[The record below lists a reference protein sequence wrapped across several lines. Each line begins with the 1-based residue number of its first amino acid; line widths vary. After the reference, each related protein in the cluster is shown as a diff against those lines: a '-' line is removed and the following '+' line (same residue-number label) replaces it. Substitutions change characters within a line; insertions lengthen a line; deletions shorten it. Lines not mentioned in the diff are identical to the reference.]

1 MKLPRVSILAIM
13 AAVFV
18 AAVDCMAFRSVESR
32 SGLDEPFNLIVGCA
46 LPMLN
51 VLAIGFACSL
61 GRPGRRPF
69 LRGFLLG
76 GSIAVAAMIALVSLR
91 GDWVVHGLEIV
102 FASRLPTMSEETSQT
117 FLVFSRYVL
126 LPAIFLVPQMLFALV
141 GGVVGRVASR
151 NRRDDLIDSPIA
163 PRRRFLPLLSPLIL
177 VVLPVFAMEGYFRW
191 KVDPASERM
200 GAGSVA
206 VYRPDNA
213 PEFPYF
219 FGRAGGAPLTDV
231 TRVRIDGD
239 DGPDELAVTQYVGSP
254 RPEGMARNVRKVRV
268 TLLDG
273 PRRGESTM
281 LVRCLL
287 RSTR

>member
-1 MKLPRVSILAIM
+1 MKLPRVSFLAIM
-13 AAVFV
+13 AAVIV

-32 SGLDEPFNLIVGCA
+32 SGLDWPFDMIVPCA

-51 VLAIGFACSL
+51 VLAIGFASSL

-76 GSIAVAAMIALVSLR
+76 GSIAVAAMIALVSLKR
-91 GDWVVHGLEIV
+91 EWIIDRLAVT
-102 FASRLPTMSEETSQT
+102 FAPLLPDMSEDAYPVYLAVAQ
-117 FLVFSRYVL
+117 FVL
-126 LPAIFLVPQMLFALV
+126 MPAIFLLPQMLFALV

-177 VVLPVFAMEGYFRW
+177 VMLPVFAMEGYFRW
-191 KVDPASERM
+191 KVDPAFERM
-200 GAGSVA
+200 AAGSTA
-206 VYRPDNA
+206 IFRPDDARMWAMFSRDDGN
-213 PEFPYF
+213 
-219 FGRAGGAPLTDV
+219 PLTAV

-239 DGPDELAVTQYVGSP
+239 TGPDEVGAIQVVGSP
-254 RPEGMARNVRKVRV
+254 RLRGGARCIRQVRV

-281 LVRCLL
+281 LVRYLL
-287 RSTR
+287 RSAR

>member
-1 MKLPRVSILAIM
+1 MKLPRVSILALM
-13 AAVFV
+13 AAVIV

-32 SGLDEPFNLIVGCA
+32 SGLDWPFDMIVPCA

-51 VLAIGFACSL
+51 VLAIGFASSL

-76 GSIAVAAMIALVSLR
+76 GSIAVAAMIALVSLKR
-91 GDWVVHGLEIV
+91 EWIID
-102 FASRLPTMSEETSQT
+102 RLAVTFVPVLPDMSEDAYAGYFAVAQ
-117 FLVFSRYVL
+117 FVL
-126 LPAIFLVPQMLFALV
+126 MPAIFLVPQLLFALV

-151 NRRDDLIDSPIA
+151 NRRDDLTDSPVA

-177 VVLPVFAMEGYFRW
+177 VVLPFFAMEGYFRW
-191 KVDPASERM
+191 KVDPAFERM
-200 GAGSVA
+200 AAGSA
-206 VYRPDNA
+206 AIFRPDDARMWVN
-213 PEFPYF
+213 FR
-219 FGRAGGAPLTDV
+219 RAGGAALTDV

-239 DGPDELAVTQYVGSP
+239 DGPDELGNIQFVGSP
-254 RPEGMARNVRKVRV
+254 RPQGAARSVRQVRV

-273 PRRGESTM
+273 PRRGESIL